1 MEQEWLN
8 RNELDRFKSILAA
21 RVAELEKVL
30 RFREL
35 LTVEPSPDHVD
46 EVQKAS
52 DRALAISNL
61 DRESQQLREA
71 RDAISRL
78 RRGSFGVCRT
88 VRRKNSSKAAG
99 CSAVDSV
106 LHSVS
111 GRTGSRPATDRRQGL
126 DETVYAR
133 RRRRVNAAPA
143 GNREGSVC
151 FGLFTTLARVRL
163 SFITPCKMRQCDL
176 RQLARRVVSIKL
188 PVSNSLEV
196 DSMSGAEAH
205 IRGASSGLSS
215 APAIAAPCSLLPA
228 ADIS

>member
-1 MEQEWLN
+1 MNTRPPTEHLIHGLTHSGLIGSSIAVFCRMEQEWLS

-78 RRGSFGVCRT
+78 RRGSFGVCEQCGERIH
-88 VRRKNSSKAAG
+88 RKRLV
-99 CSAVDSV
+99 AVPWTAFCIQCQEEQD
-106 LHSVS
+106 
-111 GRTGSRPATDRRQGL
+111 RDRRQIDGRGW
-126 DETVYAR
+126 T
-133 RRRRVNAAPA
+133 
-143 GNREGSVC
+143 
-151 FGLFTTLARVRL
+151 
-163 SFITPCKMRQCDL
+163 RQY
-176 RQLARRVVSIKL
+176 
-188 PVSNSLEV
+188 
-196 DSMSGAEAH
+196 M
-205 IRGASSGLSS
+205 RGAD
-215 APAIAAPCSLLPA
+215 AA
-228 ADIS
+228 